1 MFQLT
6 INQTAHAVD
15 VPEDMP
21 LLWVLRDEIGLK
33 GTKFGCGIAQCGACT
48 VLLDGQPIRSC
59 VTPVGAVGAG
69 RITTVEGLTAT
80 HEGARVFGRLSPPGS
95 QFPVSVHPVIRTHP
109 VTGRKAIFVN
119 KQFTARINELPH
131 DEGDTLLAF
140 LVRHMTRPEFQCRFR
155 WGAHSIAIWDNRSVQ
170 QSAIWDYFPQVRS
183 GYRVTIKGDK
193 PF

>member
-1 MFQLT
+1 MFKLT

-80 HEGARVFGRLSPPGS
+80 PAGRAVRAAWESMDVAQCGYCQAGQMLAASALITGIPRPTDADIDQAMDGNFCRCATYKRIRAAIKTAAGLSPAD
-95 QFPVSVHPVIRTHP
+95 HR
-109 VTGRKAIFVN
+109 
-119 KQFTARINELPH
+119 
-131 DEGDTLLAF
+131 GDPA
-140 LVRHMTRPEFQCRFR
+140 
-155 WGAHSIAIWDNRSVQ
+155 
-170 QSAIWDYFPQVRS
+170 
-183 GYRVTIKGDK
+183 
-193 PF
+193 